1 MNHSQEAER
10 LFKKGYN
17 CSQAIFCAFR
27 DLTGYELKEA
37 ARLSAPFGGGMG
49 RLREVCGAMSGALLT
64 LGYLYGYDDPGDND
78 VKHDHYRLVREFAGR
93 FEERFGALRCKDLLK
108 TVSVTPGSEPEAR
121 TPGFYEKRPCLRIVA
136 GSAEILDELI
146 AETDA
151 EKPGEE

>member
-1 MNHSQEAER
+1 MDRKEYAVELKHSD
-10 LFKKGYN
+10 YN
-17 CSQAIFCAFR
+17 CAQAVFCAFC
-27 DLTGYELKEA
+27 DKTGLTVGQA
-37 ARLSAPFGGGMG
+37 ARLSSSFGGGMG